1 MCNKFYA
8 TTLYKEFR
16 IIRTPSRTYR
26 LISDHDKNNIT
37 NSTVNKTKEM
47 PENSRKYEQ
56 NMKKIFQKI

>member
-16 IIRTPSRTYR
+16 IIRTSSRTYR

-37 NSTVNKTKEM
+37 NSTVNKTKKM